1 MGLYWVYLQ
10 SLLLSPNLV
19 PKNFI
24 AHATICIYL
33 SRFIMSAHKS
43 PASLPYI
50 DDFLLHIQANNYSP
64 ETLYNYERD
73 LQVFADFLEHE
84 MGSLPFKKV
93 SKRTIEHFKAY
104 LNSPDRK
111 TSAGEASEQRLSS
124 GSINRN
130 LTSIRRYLSYMVD
143 MDYDVPVPPN
153 SIKLLRMGKKHGQ
166 VAGMDDLIQ
175 LIEAPMKF
183 EKDTVVALRNRAML
197 ETLFAS
203 GMRIS
208 ELISLHRTQLDKSG
222 KIFVEGKGKKQRY
235 IYLTARA
242 QGHIKNYLNKRDDD
256 SPFLFIPN
264 RGLNAQNKKKHI
276 SPNYL
281 QMKIKQYREFL
292 GINIPTSA
300 HSLRH
305 GFATYLAEQGANPA
319 ALQVLLGHES
329 LETTTR
335 YVHASDR
342 YAEDT
347 HKKFHPLKK

>member
-1 MGLYWVYLQ
+1 ME
-10 SLLLSPNLV
+10 
-19 PKNFI
+19 
-24 AHATICIYL
+24 
-33 SRFIMSAHKS
+33 
-43 PASLPYI
+43 
-50 DDFLLHIQANNYSP
+50 DFLLSIQANNYSP

-73 LQVFADFLEHE
+73 LQTFAFFLHNEL
-84 MGSLPFKKV
+84 GALPFKKV
-93 SKRTIEHFKAY
+93 TKKTIEQFKAY
-104 LNSPDRK
+104 LNSNDRK
-111 TSAGEASEQRLSS
+111 TAGGERSQKRLGSA
-124 GSINRN
+124 SINRV
-130 LTSIRRYLSYMVD
+130 LTSLRRYLTFLID
-143 MDYDVPVPPN
+143 MDYDCPVVPG

-166 VAGMDDLIQ
+166 VAQMDELIK
-175 LIEAPMKF
+175 LIEAPMTF
-183 EKDTVVALRNRAML
+183 EQNKTIALRNRAML

-208 ELISLHRTQLDKSG
+208 ELINLKRTQLDKSG
-222 KIFVEGKGKKQRY
+222 KIFIEGKGKKQRF
-235 IYLTARA
+235 IYLTDRA
-242 QGHIKNYLNKRDDD
+242 KTHIDAYLKTRKD
-256 SPFLFIPN
+256 SQPFLFISK
-264 RGLNAQNKKKHI
+264 RGLNAADKTKSI

-281 QMKIKQYREFL
+281 QMKIKQYREQL

-347 HKKFHPLKK
+347 HKKFHPLK

>member
-1 MGLYWVYLQ
+1 MK
-10 SLLLSPNLV
+10 
-19 PKNFI
+19 KNKVI
-24 AHATICIYL
+24 D
-33 SRFIMSAHKS
+33 
-43 PASLPYI
+43 LPYI

-73 LQVFADFLEHE
+73 LDTFAHFLTHE
-84 MGSLPFKKV
+84 MNALPFAKMT
-93 SKRTIEHFKAY
+93 KRTIEQFKAY

-111 TSAGEASEQRLSS
+111 TAAGEESDKRLSS

-130 LTSIRRYLSYMVD
+130 LTSIRRYFTYLID
-143 MDYDVPVPPN
+143 MDHECPVVPG

-166 VAGMDDLIQ
+166 VAEMHDLIR
-175 LIEAPMKF
+175 LIEAPVQF
-183 EKDTVVALRNRAML
+183 EKNKLIALRNRAML

-208 ELISLHRTQLDKSG
+208 ELISLKRIQLDNSG
-222 KIFVEGKGKKQRY
+222 KIFVEGKGKKQRF

-242 QGHIKNYLNKRDDD
+242 QEHIHAYLKKRDDD
-256 SPFLFIPN
+256 SPYLFIPN
-264 RGLNAQNKKKHI
+264 RGLNASNKKKHI

>member
-1 MGLYWVYLQ
+1 MNKNAH
-10 SLLLSPNLV
+10 SP
-19 PKNFI
+19 
-24 AHATICIYL
+24 T
-33 SRFIMSAHKS
+33 
-43 PASLPYI
+43 LPHL
-50 DDFLLHIQANNYSP
+50 DDFLLSIQANNYSP

-73 LQVFADFLEHE
+73 LQTFDFFLQNEL
-84 MGSLPFKKV
+84 SALPFKKIT
-93 SKRTIEHFKAY
+93 KKTIEQFKAY
-104 LNSPDRK
+104 LNSNDRRTASGERSQK
-111 TSAGEASEQRLSS
+111 RLGSA
-124 GSINRN
+124 SINRV
-130 LTSIRRYLSYMVD
+130 LTSLRRYLTFLID
-143 MDYDVPVPPN
+143 MDYECPVVPG

-166 VAGMDDLIQ
+166 VAQMDELIK
-175 LIEAPMKF
+175 LIEAPMTF
-183 EKDTVVALRNRAML
+183 EQDKTIALRNRAML

-208 ELISLHRTQLDKSG
+208 ELISLKRTQLDTSG
-222 KIFVEGKGKKQRY
+222 KIFIEGKGKKQRF
-235 IYLTARA
+235 IYLTDRA
-242 QGHIKNYLNKRDDD
+242 KTHIDAYLKTRKD
-256 SPFLFIPN
+256 SQPFLFIAK
-264 RGLNAQNKKKHI
+264 RGLNAADKTKSI

-281 QMKIKQYREFL
+281 QMKIKQYRELL

-347 HKKFHPLKK
+347 HKKFHPLK